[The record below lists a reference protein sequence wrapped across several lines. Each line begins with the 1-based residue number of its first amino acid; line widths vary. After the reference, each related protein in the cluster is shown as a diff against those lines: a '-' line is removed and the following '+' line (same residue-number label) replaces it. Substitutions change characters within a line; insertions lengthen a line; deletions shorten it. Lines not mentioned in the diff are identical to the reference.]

1 MEVARLVPVRH
12 DKHDH
17 HDHYDKRDSHDSH
30 DNSVARAARPHEI
43 PPARQPAARQPAAP
57 QGRPVRVRHAAR
69 HARSSDL
76 RPRRRASLAIRSA
89 ERRRW
94 AADLT
99 GPGSGGLVVYGMG
112 GIGKSTLAAQIAA
125 RVSRLQSGRV
135 VSVINGEVSAAGF
148 AAGPAEADFIICDN
162 FDDNLSLQAG
172 RWTIADPDLAALL
185 AGWTGKLLITCRRPF
200 TLDTGQPGQPGQPGQ
215 ARLAFRRLGPL
226 TRSGAAELTTSLP
239 AVRLLGEAERDQAWR
254 LTAGHPLALEYLD
267 LLLAR
272 GERYQD
278 LAGRLETAIEA
289 ATGQPLPRT
298 EPTELPEATAE
309 LIACAAGGVM
319 FGELFD
325 RLSAG
330 ARSLLVRTSVFRGP
344 VPAGALGPRPG
355 HIAECEAAGLLT
367 IEAGREL
374 AVHRWTGDELHRRLA
389 AADLGGQVAAAHQQA
404 AGYWLSRTAGP
415 GQHADLEAG
424 YHQRRAA
431 DLARVPGPP
440 AARRSRRTRNAVA
453 GAVAAVSAVLAVE
466 AGHALP
472 HLASAESSAGAPG
485 RAASTVTG
493 AIAARDQ
500 AAAWLAREA
509 STAAIIACDPA
520 MCAALAQHGVAAGSL
535 LPLGRGAGDP
545 LGSDLVV
552 ATAAVRGR
560 FGARLASVYA
570 PEVAASFGTGA
581 ARIDVRIVAPDGT
594 ARYRAALA
602 ADVSARQAAGLQLL
616 RDPTITVTPQA
627 RAALAAGQVDARLL
641 ITLAVLAAS
650 RPVRIAGFADRGPGA
665 SPGLPL
671 RTVQIT
677 APPAAGRAMLAFVR
691 AQRSPYLAAHA
702 GLTHGETVL
711 TVEFAAPGPLGLL
724 RT

>member
-1 MEVARLVPVRH
+1 M
-12 DKHDH
+12 
-17 HDHYDKRDSHDSH
+17 
-30 DNSVARAARPHEI
+30 RPHDI
-43 PPARQPAARQPAAP
+43 PAAQQPGAQQPGAQP
-57 QGRPVRVRHAAR
+57 PPPGRPVRVRHAAR

-76 RPRRRASLAIRSA
+76 RPRPRASLSIRSA

-94 AADLT
+94 SADLT

-135 VSVINGEVSAAGF
+135 INVINGEVSAASF
-148 AAGPAEADFIICDN
+148 AAGPAEADFIVCDN
-162 FDDNLSLQAG
+162 FDDNLSHQAG
-172 RWTIADPDLAALL
+172 RWTIRDPDLAALL
-185 AGWTGKLLITCRRPF
+185 TGWTGKLLITCRRPF
-200 TLDTGQPGQPGQPGQ
+200 TLDTPGQ

-239 AVRLLGEAERDQAWR
+239 AIRLLGEAERDQVWR
-254 LTAGHPLALEYLD
+254 LTAGHPLAMEYLD

-278 LAGRLETAIEA
+278 LAVRLEAAIEA
-289 ATGQPLPRT
+289 ATSQPLPRT

-309 LIACAAGGVM
+309 LIACTAGGLM

-344 VPAGALGPRPG
+344 VPAGALGTRPG

-367 IEAGREL
+367 IAGGREL
-374 AVHRWTGDELHRRLA
+374 AVHRWTGDELHRRLT
-389 AADLGGQVAAAHQQA
+389 AADLGGQVAAAHRQA
-404 AGYWLSRTAGP
+404 AGYWLSRAAGP
-415 GQHADLEAG
+415 GQRADLEAG

-431 DLARVPGPP
+431 DVEPGPP
-440 AARRSRRTRNAVA
+440 AARPSRRRRIVVA

-472 HLASAESSAGAPG
+472 RLASAQSSASRPA
-485 RAASTVTG
+485 RAAAPITG

-500 AAAWLAREA
+500 AAAWVAREA

-535 LPLGRGAGDP
+535 LPLGPGAGDP

-552 ATAAVRGR
+552 ATQAVRGL
-560 FGARLASVYA
+560 FGGRLASVYA

-594 ARYRAALA
+594 RLYRTALA
-602 ADVSARQAAGLQLL
+602 ADLSARRAAGVQLL
-616 RDPTITVTPQA
+616 RDPRITVTPAA
-627 RAALAAGQVDARLL
+627 RAALAAGQVDTRVL
-641 ITLAVLAAS
+641 ITLAALAAS
-650 RPVRIAGFADRGPGA
+650 QPVLIAGFADRGPGA

-671 RTVQIT
+671 RTVQI
-677 APPAAGRAMLAFVR
+677 AGPAAAARTILAFVR

-702 GLTHGETVL
+702 RLTQGESVL
-711 TVEFAAPGPLGLL
+711 TVEFAAPAPLGLL
-724 RT
+724 RPQT